1 MVAPSQSKKRVHDAV
16 PANDTSDENWRPA
29 PGDAA
34 PGDAAP
40 GDATP
45 GELVQDFES
54 WEFCKQ
60 LFAQRLSEVRH
71 QLGWTYDDI
80 AYMTGISRRMAAAYE
95 LGDTPPSF
103 KFLMA
108 LMAAKVDVMYLITGQ
123 VQDHLNPLTKAEPVG
138 SAQRL
143 LAVMEPLPTPPRT
156 LNEITLLTGF
166 RELDLRDQRKI
177 LHLLS
182 RLQHKEEET

>member
-1 MVAPSQSKKRVHDAV
+1 MVAPSQSKKRVQDAV
-16 PANDTSDENWRPA
+16 QANDSSNDNWLP
-29 PGDAA
+29 
-34 PGDAAP
+34 
-40 GDATP
+40 TP
-45 GELVQDFES
+45 GESTPGES
-54 WEFCKQ
+54 TPGESMPDVENWEFCKR

-123 VQDHLNPLTKAEPVG
+123 VQDHPGGLAKAEPG
-138 SAQRL
+138 DGAQRL
-143 LAVMEPLPTPPRT
+143 LAAMEPLPPPLPPPPQT
-156 LNEITLLTGF
+156 LNEITLLSGF
-166 RELDLRDQRKI
+166 RELGQRDQRKI
-177 LHLLS
+177 LHLLW
-182 RLQHKEEET
+182 RLQHKEDET